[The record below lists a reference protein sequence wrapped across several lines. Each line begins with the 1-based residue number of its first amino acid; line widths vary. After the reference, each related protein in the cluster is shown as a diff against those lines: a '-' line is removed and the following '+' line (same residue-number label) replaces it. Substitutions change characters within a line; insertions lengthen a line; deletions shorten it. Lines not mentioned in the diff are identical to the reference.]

1 MFKLIWTLS
10 GKFVSVIFEQ
20 RQRYPIAFELQSDL
34 RSTCACARCGH
45 FDEQVFRPWT
55 MSGLRLPKPSP
66 FKPPIVPPDAPR
78 PLPAIGSIES
88 EWQRLDL
95 QSSALLE
102 WLGRFRAHR
111 VADRRTLRGAPL
123 AITYSE
129 WPGHKKK
136 TTLADCKSRPT
147 PCLFFVSR
155 HKKVVSRHK
164 KLSPDIKNIPQ
175 T

>member
-1 MFKLIWTLS
+1 MFKLIWALS
-10 GKFVSVIFEQ
+10 GKYLSVIFEQ

-34 RSTCACARCGH
+34 RSTCACARCGYV
-45 FDEQVFRPWT
+45 DEQVFRPWT

-111 VADRRTLRGAPL
+111 VADRRALRGAAL
-123 AITYSE
+123 AVTYSE
-129 WPGHKKK
+129 WSGHKKK

-147 PCLFFVSR
+147 PCLFLSPDI
-155 HKKVVSRHK
+155 K
-164 KLSPDIKNIPQ
+164 KLSPDIKSYPQ